1 MESAMISLPKFSH
14 ARSTNQ
20 WLPLDLKH
28 QVLCPGKVR
37 KTHGACAKNLAS
49 MRVRCE
55 NREDGRLEMD
65 RRQLLLSS
73 STLGVSAL
81 TSGKAM
87 AKPFPAPDLSKCI
100 YPTDLP
106 TTPCSSSSFSAFPEG
121 GCCPPF
127 KEGET
132 AVDFEFP
139 TSLPMRTRKAAH
151 RVDAEFIEKY
161 DKAVAAMKKLP
172 LDDPRSFLQ
181 QGRVHC
187 AYCNGAYKVGS
198 DAVQVHK
205 SWFFAPFHRWYIYF
219 YERILASLIQDDT
232 FALPF
237 WNWDHVDGM
246 TIPPMFTEKCR
257 SLYNNNRDPCHQ
269 PPTLLNLAAATSC
282 VSGDVDA
289 TYSNIYNHMVSGAGT
304 AELFHGGPI
313 RYEGE
318 NTGSTG
324 KLEASPHNLVHLWGG
339 SPGNP
344 HREDIGSLYSAGKD
358 PLFYS
363 HHSNVDRM
371 WFIWNTTLKNKNFDD
386 KDLMETEFLFYDEN
400 KQLVKVKAGDCY
412 DISKL
417 RYQYE
422 ERELPWLTKGRS
434 LKKAGK
440 VAAKPRTLKTFEKAV
455 DDKAKNLSSP
465 LTFKV
470 ERPNKSPGKGQV
482 EVLKIEGVET
492 DRTGFSA
499 FEIFINFPEANSGT
513 PFNSPHYAGSF
524 TTLGHG
530 IMTEESMK
538 SMTAKETFK
547 IGISETLEDLGIE
560 NDDEI
565 LVTLVPKSEKDLA
578 TSPITFTS
586 IKIEYVSK

>member
-1 MESAMISLPKFSH
+1 MESAMIASPRFSH

-20 WLPLDLKH
+20 WLPLDLKP

-37 KTHGACAKNLAS
+37 KTHGSGTKNLAS

-55 NREDGRLEMD
+55 NREDGRLEID

-73 STLGVSAL
+73 STLGVSVL

-87 AKPFPAPDLSKCI
+87 AMPYPAPDLSKCT

-106 TTPCSSSSFSAFPEG
+106 TCATVEG

-132 AVDFEFP
+132 AVDFKFP
-139 TSLPMRTRKAAH
+139 TSMPMRTRKAAH
-151 RVDAEFIEKY
+151 LADAELISKY
-161 DKAVAAMKKLP
+161 DKALTLMKKLP

-187 AYCNGAYKVGS
+187 AYCNGGYKVGS
-198 DAVQVHK
+198 DTVQVHK
-205 SWFFAPFHRWYIYF
+205 SWFFAPFHRWYMYF
-219 YERILASLIQDDT
+219 YERILATLIEDDT

-237 WNWDHVDGM
+237 WNWDTEEGM
-246 TIPPMFTEKCR
+246 SIPPMFTNKCS
-257 SLYNNNRDPCHQ
+257 SLYDNNRDPCHQ
-269 PPTLLNLAAATSC
+269 PPIRLNLADVTSC
-282 VSGDVDA
+282 DSGDVSA
-289 TYSNIYNHMVSGAGT
+289 NYANIYSHMVSGAGT
-304 AELFHGGPI
+304 AELFHGAAI
-313 RYEGE
+313 RYNAGT
-318 NTGSTG
+318 NTLSAGA
-324 KLEASPHNLVHLWGG
+324 LESSPHNLGHRWSGT
-339 SPGNP
+339 PGNP
-344 HREDIGSLYSAGKD
+344 NREDMGSLYSAGKD
-358 PLFYS
+358 PLFYT

-371 WFIWNTTLKNKNFDD
+371 WYLWNNTLGNKNYDD
-386 KDLMETEFLFYDEN
+386 KDLMETPFLFYDEN

-412 DISKL
+412 DTTKL
-417 RYQYE
+417 RYIYQDL
-422 ERELPWLTKGRS
+422 ELPWLKQGRS

-440 VAAKPRTLKTFEKAV
+440 LIPKPKTSTFEKAV
-455 DDKAKNLSSP
+455 GDKAKNLSSP

-492 DRTGFSA
+492 DRKVFSA
-499 FEIFINFPEANSGT
+499 FEIFINYPEATTTT
-513 PFNSPHYAGSF
+513 PFNSPHYAGAF
-524 TTLGHG
+524 TTIGHG
-530 IMTEESMK
+530 IMTEGSMMSTTTKES
-538 SMTAKETFK
+538 FK
-547 IGISETLEDLGIE
+547 IGISETLEDLGIQ

-565 LVTLVPKSEKDLA
+565 LVTLVPKSSKDLA

-586 IKIEYVSK
+586 ITIENVSK

>member
-1 MESAMISLPKFSH
+1 MESAMISSSKVSH

-20 WLPLDLKH
+20 WLPSDLKP

-37 KTHGACAKNLAS
+37 KTHGACTKNLAS

-55 NREDGRLEMD
+55 NREDSPLEMD
-65 RRQLLLSS
+65 RRRLLLTS
-73 STLGVSAL
+73 STLGVSAF
-81 TSGKAM
+81 TGGKAM
-87 AKPFPAPDLSKCI
+87 AKPFPVPDLSKCM

-106 TTPCSSSSFSAFPEG
+106 TCATVEG

-132 AVDFEFP
+132 VVDFKFP

-151 RVDAEFIEKY
+151 LADAELISKY
-161 DKAVAAMKKLP
+161 DKALTLMKKLP

-187 AYCNGAYKVGS
+187 AYCNGGYKVGS
-198 DAVQVHK
+198 DTVQIHK
-205 SWFFAPFHRWYIYF
+205 SWFFAPFHRWYMYF
-219 YERILASLIQDDT
+219 YERILATLIEDDT

-237 WNWDHVDGM
+237 WNWDTEEGM
-246 TIPPMFTEKCR
+246 PIPDMFTVNCS

-269 PPTLLNLAAATSC
+269 PPVRINLAAPKSC
-282 VSGDVDA
+282 DSGDVSANYA
-289 TYSNIYNHMVSGAGT
+289 TIYSHMVSAAGT
-304 AELFHGGPI
+304 AELFHGAAV
-313 RYEGE
+313 RYDDGE
-318 NTGSTG
+318 TTTLSAGA
-324 KLEASPHNLVHLWGG
+324 LESSPHNLVHLWGG

-344 HREDIGSLYSAGKD
+344 NREDIGSLYSAGKD
-358 PLFYS
+358 PLFYT

-371 WFIWNTTLKNKNFDD
+371 WYIWNNKLGNKNYED
-386 KDLMETEFLFYDEN
+386 KDLMETPFLFYDEK

-417 RYQYE
+417 RYQYQD
-422 ERELPWLTKGRS
+422 RELPWLNKGRS
-434 LKKAGK
+434 LKKAGQLI
-440 VAAKPRTLKTFEKAV
+440 AKPKTSTFEKAV
-455 DDKAKNLSSP
+455 DGKAKNLLSP

-482 EVLKIEGVET
+482 EILKIEGVET
-492 DRTGFSA
+492 DRRVFSS
-499 FEIFINFPEANSGT
+499 FEIFINYPEANSST

-524 TTLGHG
+524 STLGHG
-530 IMTEESMK
+530 IMTEGSMK
-538 SMTAKETFK
+538 STTTKETFK
-547 IGISETLEDLGIE
+547 VGISETLEDLGIQ

-565 LVTLVPKSEKDLA
+565 VVTLIPKSAKDLA
-578 TSPITFTS
+578 TYPITIAS
-586 IKIEYVSK
+586 ITIDYVSK